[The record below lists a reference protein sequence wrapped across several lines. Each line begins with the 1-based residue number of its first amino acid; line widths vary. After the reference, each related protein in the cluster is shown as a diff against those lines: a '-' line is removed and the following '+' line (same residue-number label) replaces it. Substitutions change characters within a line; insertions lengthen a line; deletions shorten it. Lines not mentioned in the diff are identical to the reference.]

1 MTDLTS
7 ISGKA
12 LIDRQVMIQVLA
24 ALEPRELD
32 ENSHQYHIGYE
43 RAKADLLQILARTL
57 GPEFATSPS
66 ARMIKELRR
75 DKGA

>member
-7 ISGKA
+7 ITGKA
-12 LIDRQVMIQVLA
+12 LIDRQVMIQLLA
-24 ALEPRELD
+24 KLEPVELD

-43 RAKADLLQILARTL
+43 RAKSDLMQVLAKTL
-57 GPEFATSPS
+57 GPEFAVHPS
-66 ARMIKELRR
+66 VRLIKELRR